1 MGIINT
7 GSLINRRLM
16 IAQAN
21 SAYIHIPFC
30 RRRCY
35 YCDFPVR
42 VIGDGGGTVNRV
54 QAMERYVSLLCQ
66 EIHLTANSFPT
77 SSLQTVFFGGGTPS
91 LLPVSELE
99 KILLTLDQVYSIA
112 QEAEISIEI
121 DPRTF
126 DLDQLRAYQ
135 SLGINRYSLGVQA
148 FDDELL
154 AQMGRTHRVED
165 IDRAIAQF
173 EQVGIDNFSIDLISG
188 LPQQSLSQWKATLEK
203 ALILSPPHL
212 SCYDLIIEPGTAFD
226 RQVEAGTLPLPP
238 DETAA
243 EMYRLTQK
251 RLTSAGYTHYEIS
264 NYAYPS
270 YQCRHNRVYWEN
282 QPYYGF
288 GMGAASFLGGQRLT
302 RPRTHR
308 EYKIWVK
315 TLGDKNHIFY
325 QQEQSDVNER
335 LLETLMLGLRL
346 PEGIDLSAIAQKFGS
361 TKAQKLT
368 HILQPYRDQNW
379 VNIVKLDQSHWGQ
392 LQLTDPEGLL
402 FSNTILAHLFS
413 AFSKSIR

>member
-1 MGIINT
+1 
-7 GSLINRRLM
+7 M
-16 IAQAN
+16 IPQA
-21 SAYIHIPFC
+21 SAAYIHIPFC

-35 YCDFPVR
+35 YCDFPIR

-66 EIHLTANSFPT
+66 EIHRTAHWFPT
-77 SSLQTVFFGGGTPS
+77 SALHTVFFGGGTPS

-99 KILLTLDQVYSIA
+99 KVLLTLDQVYSIA
-112 QEAEISIEI
+112 PEAEISIEI

-135 SLGINRYSLGVQA
+135 SLGINRYSLGVQT

-173 EQVGIDNFSIDLISG
+173 EQVGIDNFSLDLISG
-188 LPQQSLSQWKATLEK
+188 LPQQTLSQWEATLEK
-203 ALILSPPHL
+203 ALTFSPPHL

-226 RQVEAGTLPLPP
+226 RQVEAGKLPLPP

-243 EMYRLTQK
+243 EMYRFTQK
-251 RLTSAGYTHYEIS
+251 RLTTAGYTHYEIS

-302 RPRTHR
+302 RPRTGQ
-308 EYKIWVK
+308 EYADWVE
-315 TLGDKNHIFY
+315 TLTDDDHIF
-325 QQEQSDVNER
+325 EQGDSLDANEQ
-335 LLETLMLGLRL
+335 LLEKLMLGLRL
-346 PEGIDLSAIAQKFGS
+346 PEGIDLSAIAQQFGCA
-361 TKAQKLT
+361 KVQQLT
-368 HILQPYRDQNW
+368 QLLQPYRDQNW
-379 VNIVKLDQSHWGQ
+379 VHLDQLNPSHWGQ

-413 AFSKSIR
+413 AFSDEIR

>member
-1 MGIINT
+1 MQ
-7 GSLINRRLM
+7 
-16 IAQAN
+16 QAS

-35 YCDFPVR
+35 YCDFPIR
-42 VIGDGGGTVNRV
+42 VIGDGGGRVNRV
-54 QAMERYVSLLCQ
+54 QAMERYASLLCQ
-66 EIHLTANSFPT
+66 EIDQTAHWFPT
-77 SSLQTVFFGGGTPS
+77 SGLRTVFFGGGTPS

-99 KILLTLDQVYSIA
+99 KILLTLDQVYGLASG
-112 QEAEISIEI
+112 AEISIEI
-121 DPRTF
+121 DPATF

-154 AQMGRTHRVED
+154 AQMGRTHRVDD

-173 EQVGIDNFSIDLISG
+173 EQVGIDNFSLDLISG
-188 LPQQSLSQWKATLEK
+188 LPQQTLSQWEATLEK
-203 ALILSPPHL
+203 ALTLSPPHF
-212 SCYDLIIEPGTAFD
+212 SCYDLIIEPGTAFE

-243 EMYRLTQK
+243 QMYRFTQK

-264 NYAYPS
+264 NYAYPD

-308 EYKIWVK
+308 EYKSWVE
-315 TLGDKNHIFY
+315 TLSRQNHIFA
-325 QQEQSDVNER
+325 QGEQFDVNER

-346 PEGIDLSAIAQKFGS
+346 PEGIDLSAIAQQFGS
-361 TKAQKLT
+361 AKVQRLIQTLK
-368 HILQPYRDQNW
+368 PYCDQNW
-379 VNIVKLDQSHWGQ
+379 VRLGKLDQSHWGQ

-413 AFSKSIR
+413 AFSNEIR